1 MKLEKDLKYEEALDR
16 LQEIVALLE
25 RKEIKIDD
33 LADKV
38 KEAKALV
45 EFCRDKLDKTEVEI
59 NKIIEPKGGE
69 EV

>member
-1 MKLEKDLKYEEALDR
+1 MELEKDLKYEVALER
-16 LQEIVALLE
+16 LQKIVALLE

-45 EFCRDKLDKTEVEI
+45 EFCRDKLDKTEAEI
-59 NKIIEPKGGE
+59 NKIIEPNE
-69 EV
+69 D

>member
-1 MKLEKDLKYEEALDR
+1 MKLEKDLKYEVALER
-16 LQEIVALLE
+16 LQEIVSLLE

-45 EFCRDKLDKTEVEI
+45 EFCRDKLDKTELEI
-59 NKIIEPKGGE
+59 NKIIEPGE
-69 EV
+69 GS